1 MQGIFW
7 HKIHRPLEV
16 KSEGFAGLALRH
28 VLASAASPFDTN
40 SAAFD
45 RRDIRHAPSRRTS
58 WPRNS
63 HGHDCRDDEQ
73 TSQGELRAGHLGYS
87 LAVRGYAARSFS
99 RFAACLNDSVSK
111 RWRRFSART
120 FRSNSITSRNTYRS
134 IRIRCNSAPPKKAQT
149 MSDIQIAVLN
159 RN

>member
-45 RRDIRHAPSRRTS
+45 RRDIRHAPSRRTF

-63 HGHDCRDDEQ
+63 HGDNCRDDEQ
-73 TSQGELRAGHLGYS
+73 RAQAELRAARFHISVTSSGGK
-87 LAVRGYAARSFS
+87 AAGSANS
-99 RFAACLNDSVSK
+99 NGPITIGPGNGKDSMGP
-111 RWRRFSART
+111 FNTSARHSCSNRH
-120 FRSNSITSRNTYRS
+120 RSYLI
-134 IRIRCNSAPPKKAQT
+134 PPNQQAT
-149 MSDIQIAVLN
+149 ASVIQSSVLN